1 MLGGVGRYTRQH
13 HLALIALFV
22 ALSGTAYAASK
33 IGPEDIKKNAVR
45 SKHVKNRSLLPKDS
59 KRGALAAFGY
69 VSDGPE
75 ADDATAVVGYG
86 RGVSAVSDP
95 AGSNDY
101 LVTFA
106 SSVRHCVVQ
115 ATAGVGDPK
124 GNGEIV
130 ASFPEGIVMSAGTSR
145 EVGVHFRTAVNNVAD
160 TSFLITAFC

>member
-1 MLGGVGRYTRQH
+1 
-13 HLALIALFV
+13 LALIALFV

-33 IGPEDIKKNAVR
+33 VGPEDIKKNAVR

-59 KRGALAAFGY
+59 KRGALTAFAY

-75 ADDATAVVGYG
+75 ADDDTAVVGYG

-95 AGSNDY
+95 AGNSDY

-106 SSVRHCVVQ
+106 SSVRNCVVQ
-115 ATAGVGDPK
+115 ATAGEGDPK

-130 ASFPEGIVMSAGTSR
+130 ESFPSGIVMSAGTSS
-145 EVGVHFRTAVNNVAD
+145 EVSVRFRTAINIQAD
-160 TSFLITAFC
+160 TSFLISAFC